1 MLANDDRLA
10 DVEIRETTFSDPET
24 SEAFPT
30 VQSLLEDLE
39 PGTTPDLGA
48 AIGSDES
55 PHAELLRR
63 LALDLRP
70 VSDPVELVNNLDVYR
85 IDVEISTITRSLQ
98 TVDRDSDEQ
107 GYSELLN
114 RLVALEQEKRTKR
127 VVE

>member
-1 MLANDDRLA
+1 MLANDVRLTGLGIN
-10 DVEIRETTFSDPET
+10 ESLFSDPET

-30 VQSLLEDLE
+30 VQSLLEGVE
-39 PGTTPDLGA
+39 PGTLPDLGA

-55 PHAELLRR
+55 PQANLLRR
-63 LALDLRP
+63 LALDVRP
-70 VSDPVELVNNLDVYR
+70 VADPVELVAKLDVFR
-85 IDVEISTITRSLQ
+85 LDEEISSITRTLQ
-98 TVDRDSDEQ
+98 TIDRDSDEQ